1 MDVWGRI
8 DGGHFANTT
17 LEFQTTSTA
26 GPDPQ
31 QATPGTGN
39 GFASSWSV

>member
-31 QATPGTGN
+31 QATPGT
-39 GFASSWSV
+39 ATVSLPSWSV